1 MPYSN
6 TQIWRLLSQVLSLN
20 LFSEKFEY
28 LSADKSYQK
37 QKNFFSPLVEGCGG
51 ERRLFF
57 IQWTVVSLLDLTR
70 CQEPQFSSNFL
81 ETPGNYSTPR
91 CMSFRLTILFFSSP
105 MSYTFSI
112 CTRSSW
118 IESPNLVKRKIS
130 LCQQIVIC
138 TYKRFPSHIAFQNV
152 NLSVWKKFPIDFMQW
167 MVLLENLNFLSKCEG
182 NSSCQGNF
190 ILVSHLNTFLRRF
203 DEILRLNYVGLSFSR
218 TLC

>member
-20 LFSEKFEY
+20 LFSEKFAY

-37 QKNFFSPLVEGCGG
+37 QKTFSSPLVEGCGG

-105 MSYTFSI
+105 LSYTLSI
-112 CTRSSW
+112 CTRSYLNCITQSCQ
-118 IESPNLVKRKIS
+118 EKDFTC
-130 LCQQIVIC
+130 CQQIVIC
-138 TYKRFPSHIAFQNV
+138 IYKRFPYC
-152 NLSVWKKFPIDFMQW
+152 
-167 MVLLENLNFLSKCEG
+167 LSKCQLVCSEKVSYRFYAVDG
-182 NSSCQGNF
+182 F
-190 ILVSHLNTFLRRF
+190 IGKLELPFKV
-203 DEILRLNYVGLSFSR
+203 
-218 TLC
+218 